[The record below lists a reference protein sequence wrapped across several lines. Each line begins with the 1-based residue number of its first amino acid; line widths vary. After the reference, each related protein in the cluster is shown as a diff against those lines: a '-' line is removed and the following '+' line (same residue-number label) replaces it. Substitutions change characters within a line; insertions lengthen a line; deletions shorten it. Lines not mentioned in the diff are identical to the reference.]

1 MRQEEGQGRGRY
13 IREESGGSLRIRKEG
28 QVVRVLGGRGRER
41 KGAGGRELGDRTN
54 WRETSGG
61 GGGGGGG
68 RKGQEGGRA
77 REEESLE
84 GICNALVDKRVILP
98 FSMHHVS
105 GPC

>member
-13 IREESGGSLRIRKEG
+13 RREESGGSLRIRKEG

-61 GGGGGGG
+61 EEE
-68 RKGQEGGRA
+68 RDRREGGPGRRRA
-77 REEESLE
+77 LK
-84 GICNALVDKRVILP
+84 GYAML
-98 FSMHHVS
+98 
-105 GPC
+105 